1 MVSWIASELRNLPLF
16 YVISLILSQLF
27 GNFLYFVTLLGLPL
41 NLGAR
46 KLALVTSFIFCIFS
60 HFLKISKCYLPE
72 MSF

>member
-16 YVISLILSQLF
+16 LVISLIFSKYF
-27 GNFLYFVTLLGLPL
+27 SNFLFFVTFLGLPL

-60 HFLKISKCYLPE
+60 HLIKKLKCYLPD